1 MPLPVAGLKTPKK
14 VDHLI
19 LVGFCNKLTH
29 EEMENICN
37 NITKER
43 VFTSSLKTPL
53 QYWRLTALGFI
64 QQPSEDV
71 WKLLTV
77 TNYIVAMLRWI
88 VLNNWVLLP

>member
-43 VFTSSLKTPL
+43 IFNTLTNNCQELVKSVLSELVKTGSLSPLCFEVLKEVNEITPL
-53 QYWRLTALGFI
+53 LG
-64 QQPSEDV
+64 
-71 WKLLTV
+71 W
-77 TNYIVAMLRWI
+77 
-88 VLNNWVLLP
+88 